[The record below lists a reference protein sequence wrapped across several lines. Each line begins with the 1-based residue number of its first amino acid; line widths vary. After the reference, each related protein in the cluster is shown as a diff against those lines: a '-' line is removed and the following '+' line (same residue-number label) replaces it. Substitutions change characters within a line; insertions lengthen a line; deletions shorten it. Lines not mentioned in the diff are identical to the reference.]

1 MSSVQFGSA
10 LRFAA
15 FFSLPLFLACP
26 RRLARRIVPFL
37 RSRRDKMT
45 VPTTD
50 QHQRLTTVILS
61 PTQTR
66 IIYGT
71 VGFGPSLS
79 GHCGVA
85 DKPIAIPYRNN
96 YFSSNGV
103 LTSMKVGAQPSDA
116 TMTVF
121 NTMSPGTSPPAPAD
135 TNQGKQFEV
144 DHLLEMQNIHGAF
157 SVLSKPCVSLAMI
170 TTSTMRN

>member
-1 MSSVQFGSA
+1 MSSVPFCSA
-10 LRFAA
+10 LQFAA
-15 FFSLPLFLACP
+15 SFSLPLFLACP
-26 RRLARRIVPFL
+26 RRLAHRIVPFL

-66 IIYGT
+66 IIYGA

-121 NTMSPGTSPPAPAD
+121 TTISPGTSPPAPAD
-135 TNQGKQFEV
+135 TNQGNQFEV

-157 SVLSKPCVSLAMI
+157 SVLSKP
-170 TTSTMRN
+170 